1 MIIDT
6 PSNYLSTTVLP
17 LSDLHL
23 EYNLSLRDFNTVID
37 SKVADIVILS
47 GDIAGGT
54 HALPFIQHLI
64 SLGYQVVYVLGNHE
78 FYGYDVDELIEEWRN
93 IAVNIPELHFLH
105 NDSVVINDI
114 EFIGST
120 LWTSMA
126 TLYPE
131 QFLDPL
137 FLSHISSSNDFNEI
151 KNWSPNIMKDYFY
164 ESWDIVKSLIK
175 NSKATK
181 KVVVSHYLPSYQS
194 IHEVYAESKQN
205 PFYATELG
213 YELCDLMLDYYFH
226 GHTHDSCDY
235 FIHKTNII
243 CNPHGYKDLNRVNE
257 HFSWNKIIKTI

>member
-105 NDSVVINDI
+105 
-114 EFIGST
+114 
-120 LWTSMA
+120 
-126 TLYPE
+126 
-131 QFLDPL
+131 
-137 FLSHISSSNDFNEI
+137 
-151 KNWSPNIMKDYFY
+151 
-164 ESWDIVKSLIK
+164 
-175 NSKATK
+175 
-181 KVVVSHYLPSYQS
+181 
-194 IHEVYAESKQN
+194 
-205 PFYATELG
+205 
-213 YELCDLMLDYYFH
+213 
-226 GHTHDSCDY
+226 
-235 FIHKTNII
+235 
-243 CNPHGYKDLNRVNE
+243 
-257 HFSWNKIIKTI
+257 